1 MTRQLTH
8 GQAVALMVLVTLLWA
23 TAGVVTRHLQAAQ
36 AFEITFWRSFF
47 TLLTLAVLLPVWQGR
62 AVWIGMRTAG
72 PVLWASG
79 LCWAIMFTAFM
90 VALTLTSVANVLVTL
105 AAGPQLTALV
115 SRLATGQ
122 RLAFRTWLAIAVAG
136 VGIAWMFASQLS
148 AGGVMG
154 TLVAFCVPVAAAAN
168 WTLVQRNRHHG
179 RQLDLIPAV
188 MVGAF
193 LSTVI
198 TLPLAWPLSASGHD
212 LLLLAGLGAGQL
224 AIPCVLS
231 VICARVLSAPE
242 VSLLAL
248 LEVLFG
254 TLLAWVGAGEVPG
267 PHVLTGGT
275 LVVGALLVNEWLG
288 WRQRRHAV
296 QPEAVSS
303 SVVA

>member
-1 MTRQLTH
+1 
-8 GQAVALMVLVTLLWA
+8 
-23 TAGVVTRHLQAAQ
+23 
-36 AFEITFWRSFF
+36 
-47 TLLTLAVLLPVWQGR
+47 
-62 AVWIGMRTAG
+62 
-72 PVLWASG
+72 
-79 LCWAIMFTAFM
+79 
-90 VALTLTSVANVLVTL
+90 
-105 AAGPQLTALV
+105 
-115 SRLATGQ
+115 
-122 RLAFRTWLAIAVAG
+122 
-136 VGIAWMFASQLS
+136 
-148 AGGVMG
+148 MG